1 MNRNYASWVIA
12 GLVAL
17 IIASFTLYTVD
28 QRQSAIVLQLGEIV
42 GVKRAPG
49 LYAKVP
55 LMQNVVF
62 VDTRIRTLDTPD
74 AELVITKEKIN
85 MLVDSFVKWRV
96 IDAKKYYET
105 VSADSKRAE
114 TRIMNVV
121 RDSMRGEFNQRTV
134 DEVVAGQREQLMENL
149 RKSVDRDA
157 RGIGIEVIDVRL
169 KRVDYSEA
177 AESSVFDRM
186 RSERTRVANE
196 RRSKGAAEKERIQAE
211 AEKERDI
218 TLAEAYRDAQRVKGE
233 GDAKATAIYG
243 QAYSANPEFYSF
255 YRSLEAY
262 KATFKGKEDLMVLDP
277 SSAFFR
283 YLKNPGKGG
292 K

>member
-1 MNRNYASWVIA
+1 MNRNYASWVII
-12 GLVAL
+12 GLAAL
-17 IIASFTLYTVD
+17 IVASFTFYTVD
-28 QRQSAIVLQLGEIV
+28 QRQNAIVLQLGEIV
-42 GVKRAPG
+42 AVKKAPG
-49 LYAKVP
+49 LYAKIP

-62 VDTRIRTLDTPD
+62 VDTRIRTMDTPD

-96 IDAKKYYET
+96 VDARRYYET
-105 VSADSKRAE
+105 VSSDEKRAE

-134 DEVVAGQREQLMENL
+134 DEVVAGQREQMMNNL
-149 RKSVDRDA
+149 RTNVDRDA
-157 RGIGIEVIDVRL
+157 RSIGVEVIDVRL

-211 AEKERDI
+211 AEKQRDI
-218 TLAEAYRDAQRVKGE
+218 TLAEAYREAQRVKGE

-243 QAYSANPEFYSF
+243 QAYSANAEFYAF
-255 YRSLEAY
+255 YRSMEAY
-262 KATFKGKEDLMVLDP
+262 KATFKGKEDVMVLDP
-277 SSAFFR
+277 SADFFR